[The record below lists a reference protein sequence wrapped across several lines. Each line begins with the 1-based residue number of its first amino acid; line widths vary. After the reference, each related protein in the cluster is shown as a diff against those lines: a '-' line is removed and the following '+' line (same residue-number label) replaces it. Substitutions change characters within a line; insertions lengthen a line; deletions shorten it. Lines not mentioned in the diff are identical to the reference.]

1 MKTAVITG
9 CNRGL
14 GSGIRDILLENNFKV
29 YGLNRREDFEITDKT
44 PSCIDDNY
52 ETICVDVSDKDEVK
66 NKCLYI
72 PDSIDLLVLNAGI
85 RRFEEIEQM
94 KESDWEDSV
103 NTNLNGVFYVTKQL
117 IPKVIRAKGDAII
130 IGSHSEKYTFETG
143 AAYCSTKGALKEFSE
158 VLMQEV
164 RYKDVR
170 VSYLSLGS
178 IKNRDHGIEE
188 EWKLKPIE
196 VGEAVYQLHSLP
208 KNVMI
213 PYLDVRPIKPL
224 KDEKPGIEKLQY
236 C

>member
-14 GSGIRDILLENNFKV
+14 GSGIRDILLKNGFKV
-29 YGLNRREDFEITDKT
+29 YGINRREDYEITNDT
-44 PSCIDDNY
+44 PSCINENY
-52 ETICVDVSDKDEVK
+52 ETVCVDVSNGSEVK
-66 NKCLYI
+66 DKCMLL
-72 PDSIDLLVLNAGI
+72 PEHIDLLILNAGI
-85 RRFEEIEQM
+85 RRFSEIENM
-94 KESDWEDSV
+94 EDKDWEESV
-103 NTNLNGVFYVTKQL
+103 GTNLNGVFYVTKHL
-117 IPKVIRAKGDAII
+117 IQNVIKAKGDVII

-164 RYKDVR
+164 RYKNVR

-178 IKNRDHGIEE
+178 IKNRDHGIDE

-236 C
+236 M